1 MTTLKISDMIA
12 TPADAKRMVVPENN
26 DELASLSP
34 DDQQKIMNKIF
45 ADAQKQKEAEAPY
58 RPKPLE
64 ITEEDRNNF
73 CAAVCSGTDYSETF
87 SRFGGKLT
95 VKLRTKRYAEVVYI
109 SQQMQKDIVDAQNA
123 GTPLTQAEYIFRV
136 NCYNM
141 LFQITELNGEV
152 IGDVASGKELNESA
166 SLYDVYKNS
175 KFYTMPDFT
184 IQAVIFFMI
193 LFEEKVTKLSKEA
206 LFENFTKPETAS
218 S

>member
-1 MTTLKISDMIA
+1 MTTPKISDMMAQPTDIK
-12 TPADAKRMVVPENN
+12 PAVPEN
-26 DELASLSP
+26 DELASLSA
-34 DDQQKIMNKIF
+34 DDQQKIMNRIF
-45 ADAQKQKEAEAPY
+45 ADAQKQKEAETPY

-64 ITEEDRNNF
+64 ITDEDRNNF

-87 SRFGGKLT
+87 SRFGGKVK
-95 VKLRTKRYAEVVYI
+95 VKLKTKRYSDVVRI
-109 SQQMQKDIVDAQNA
+109 SQQVQKDIVDAQNS
-123 GTPLTQAEYIFRV
+123 GTPMTQAEYVFRV

-141 LFQITELNGEV
+141 LFQVVELNGDV
-152 IGDVASGKELNESA
+152 IGDVALGKELTGST

-175 KFYTMPDFT
+175 KFFSMPDFT

-193 LFEEKVTKLSKEA
+193 LFEEKVTQLSREA